1 MFAERPPIGC
11 SVRWVEGC
19 LTRDTLAPMT
29 DITMR
34 ELRNQGG
41 KVVDRVVAGERFTI
55 TRAGKAVAELRP
67 VSPGP
72 LSAEALLQRWRALP
86 LVNPTELR
94 ADIDAIVDQAL

>member
-1 MFAERPPIGC
+1 
-11 SVRWVEGC
+11 
-19 LTRDTLAPMT
+19 MT